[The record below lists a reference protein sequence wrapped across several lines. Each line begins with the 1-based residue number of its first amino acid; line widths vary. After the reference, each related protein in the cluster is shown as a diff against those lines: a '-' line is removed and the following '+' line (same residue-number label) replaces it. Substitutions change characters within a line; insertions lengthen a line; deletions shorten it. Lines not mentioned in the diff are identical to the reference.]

1 MNTLHAI
8 YEVIQIEK
16 KKTPDTTEIL
26 DKLRNVLEP
35 YIYFYLIE
43 KHGAML
49 QKFWESYQPPWIS
62 DNVFVIA
69 ERRAHPNFRFIL
81 QNIAWAGPDMAV
93 YIYCSDE
100 NQAFIEA
107 ILGDKREHYHI
118 IPVFSGNPT
127 REEGKQAYNTLL
139 TDYRFYQTIQA
150 KYMLTVQLD
159 NIIRKKID
167 PAMFT
172 GDYWGNPWSWD
183 SGAAGGGGATVRN
196 ISAMIEL
203 CRVHRVDLD
212 APFNDTEDKWISD
225 RIINYPDESFRS
237 HHLME
242 SVFVDD
248 PHILHQFW
256 TFGSDYLV
264 LPREAFAEC
273 WRKLLTIE

>member
-1 MNTLHAI
+1 MELLHAI

-16 KKTPDTTEIL
+16 KKTPDTGELL
-26 DKLRNVLEP
+26 DKLRNALEP

-43 KHGAML
+43 KHGTML
-49 QKFWESYQPPWIS
+49 QTFWESYRPPWQS
-62 DNVFVIA
+62 DNAFVIA

-107 ILGDKREHYHI
+107 ILGDKRNCYHI

-127 REEGKQAYNTLL
+127 REDGKIAYNTLL

-167 PAMFT
+167 PTMFT
-172 GDYWGNPWSWD
+172 GEYWGNPWSWEL
-183 SGAAGGGGATVRN
+183 GAAGGGGATVRN
-196 ISAMIEL
+196 ISAMIKL
-203 CRVHRVDLD
+203 CHVHRVDPD
-212 APFNDTEDKWISD
+212 TQFNDTEDKWISD
-225 RIINYPDESFRS
+225 RVTNYPDESFRS
-237 HHLME
+237 NHLME
-242 SVFVDD
+242 SVFVED
-248 PHILHQFW
+248 PYILHQFW
-256 TFGSDYLV
+256 TFGNDYLV
-264 LPREAFAEC
+264 LSREAFAEC
-273 WRKLLTIE
+273 WRKLLTIG